1 MSQEQIN
8 QPMSKEEFKFLRGM
22 GELLEFLGPESDLIE
37 ADNKMQDKQLPVSK
51 RLRDY
56 LAFYI
61 ESGMY
66 ERHQKEQ
73 QESTPIT
80 E

>member
-1 MSQEQIN
+1 MNNEQPT
-8 QPMSKEEFKFLRGM
+8 QPMSKEEYKFLRGM
-22 GELLEFLGPESDLIE
+22 NELLEFLGPESDLME
-37 ADNKMQDKQLPVSK
+37 AYNKMQAKQLPVSK

-61 ESGMY
+61 ESGMH

-73 QESTPIT
+73 EESNPIT